1 MNPAL
6 TGDEYA
12 AVAQYYDFV
21 PAYRERADV
30 SFYVDAARTSGGPV
44 LEVGCGTGRV
54 LIPTARARIEVIGLD
69 TSRQMLNVCRS
80 RLRREPPD
88 VQARVRLLEGDMRG
102 FTVDRSFTLATIPF
116 RPFQHLLTVSDQ
128 LACLTSIHRHLAD
141 EGRLVFDIF
150 NPSLDMLVT
159 RPVGEEFDCDPEVVI
174 DDGRRVYRR
183 GKIVRHDRFTQVT
196 QHELIYYISHPDGRT
211 ERVVHAFS
219 MRNTFRFE
227 AEHLLMRAGY
237 EIEHLYADFDRSP
250 YGSTYPG
257 ELIFVARK
265 R

>member
-1 MNPAL
+1 M
-6 TGDEYA
+6 
-12 AVAQYYDFV
+12 
-21 PAYRERADV
+21 
-30 SFYVDAARTSGGPV
+30 
-44 LEVGCGTGRV
+44 
-54 LIPTARARIEVIGLD
+54 
-69 TSRQMLNVCRS
+69 
-80 RLRREPPD
+80 
-88 VQARVRLLEGDMRG
+88 
-102 FTVDRSFTLATIPF
+102 
-116 RPFQHLLTVSDQ
+116 SDQ

-159 RPVGEEFDCDPEVVI
+159 RPVGEEFDSDPEVVI